1 MYKHKIFFLIGCP
14 RTGSTY
20 LYNVLKKNPKINL
33 LPKENHFFLSKN
45 IFKKKNYFDSPKY
58 QLNKSMDYYLSK
70 LELNKINYDINTL
83 YFYDLKALKII
94 KKNFPNSNF
103 FCFLRDPVKRHLSHS
118 LTQIKKYYLYKDL
131 GDFDFPITDFLN
143 LQKSMAFKNEMLS
156 FSNYR
161 YYKKLIKKNAIKCKY
176 WSYEDLFKNKKNYIN
191 FLSAIKIS
199 NFDKK
204 FDYSKYSQKNY
215 PIKFYDRTFFGKLKS
230 VLLKKYFKRKIDK
243 VINDFKKDYP
253 KKMMKKIF
261 SINQKNL
268 NKYLNRYE

>member
-1 MYKHKIFFLIGCP
+1 M
-14 RTGSTY
+14 
-20 LYNVLKKNPKINL
+20 
-33 LPKENHFFLSKN
+33 
-45 IFKKKNYFDSPKY
+45 
-58 QLNKSMDYYLSK
+58 
-70 LELNKINYDINTL
+70 
-83 YFYDLKALKII
+83 
-94 KKNFPNSNF
+94 
-103 FCFLRDPVKRHLSHS
+103 KRHLSHS

-215 PIKFYDRTFFGKLKS
+215 PVKFYDRTFFGKLKS

-243 VINDFKKDYP
+243 VINDFKRLS

-261 SINQKNL
+261 QLIK
-268 NKYLNRYE
+268 KI